1 MYVYIYILY
10 TTFSYV
16 WWVCGPTTR
25 LLLVL
30 HCGCPIFT
38 FCGLCTC
45 GCHPFQ
51 QYPAVFCLLA
61 FLNRWFG
68 KLFFYAKW
76 THRKRAIGWEYI
88 GKVAISQAWW
98 VKFFHYQAALVIV
111 LVDMFI
117 TPLAVAMFSDATGM
131 RRSMLSMAA
140 RLFTMWLAA
149 VLSTLY
155 LTTHCM
161 NGWAQ
166 LWNVS
171 GWQSGQQ
178 IGCCNAKLLGM
189 TKSVFLLPYFGVP
202 YCWRNF
208 GKREPKMVDK
218 IVPQSYNAGLY

>member
-1 MYVYIYILY
+1 MNPPEKCHRLGIYRKSSDLP
-10 TTFSYV
+10 
-16 WWVCGPTTR
+16 G
-25 LLLVL
+25 LVGEVFPL
-30 HCGCPIFT
+30 PSCFGHCPG
-38 FCGLCTC
+38 G
-45 GCHPFQ
+45 H
-51 QYPAVFCLLA
+51 V
-61 FLNRWFG
+61 
-68 KLFFYAKW
+68 
-76 THRKRAIGWEYI
+76 H
-88 GKVAISQAWW
+88 
-98 VKFFHYQAALVIV
+98 H
-111 LVDMFI
+111 
-117 TPLAVAMFSDATGM
+117 PLAVAMFSDATGM

-161 NGWAQ
+161 SGWAQ